1 MITAILRALKL
12 GGGISSTVRLFLK
25 VLREEGWQGVVWRF
39 NVARRTS
46 YVDEFNVSAKA
57 RVTDYN
63 LGYSRWLSMNDGP
76 VKTVMGHSNV
86 LFSIILP
93 VYRSNIAQLRDAID
107 SVIAQ
112 KFARWELCIADDGSG
127 CAEISALLNEYAS
140 KDHRIR
146 YVVRTVNGHI
156 SAASN
161 SALDLATG
169 DFAVLLDH
177 DDLLHSE
184 ALGCIAEV
192 LELYPKAELIYTDE
206 DKVDLNG
213 RRHHPYF
220 KPKFNP
226 VLMLAQ
232 NMISHLG
239 IYRVSTLREIG
250 GFRVGVEG
258 AQDWDLAWRVIEIKG
273 ELDLIHVPRVL
284 YHWREA
290 QGSTARDIGA
300 KDYAQDAQRR
310 VVSDHIAR
318 IGRSATVTS
327 LERLP
332 GMLRVRY
339 DLPTELPLISIIIP
353 TRDRRDLLEQC
364 IKSLYAKTD
373 YNRFEVI
380 VVDNGSVES
389 DTLEYLSALEY
400 EGRARVLKADIPFNY
415 SRLNNLAVD
424 VAKGCYVLML
434 NNDIEFTD
442 PDWLSEML
450 SWAIQPETGC
460 VGAKLWYPNGTL
472 QHGGVILGVNG
483 LAGHAHRGISKI
495 DNGYA
500 GRAVVAQ
507 NLSAVTGACM
517 LVRRSIYLA
526 VGGLDEAFA
535 VAYNDIDFCLRVQD
549 AGYKNVWTPY
559 AEMVHH
565 ESATRG
571 SDNVG
576 EGRKRLDHEI
586 SLMRERW
593 SVWIDDDPAYN
604 PNLTKVDENFSIG
617 VHRCDAWHRH

>member
-1 MITAILRALKL
+1 MITTILRALKL
-12 GGGISSTVRLFLK
+12 GGGLSPTVRLFLK

-46 YVDEFNVSAKA
+46 YVDEFDVSTKA

-63 LGYSRWLSMNDGP
+63 IGYNRWLSMNDRSTRA
-76 VKTVMGHSNV
+76 VRGHSNV

-93 VYRSNIAQLRDAID
+93 VYRSNINQLRDAIE
-107 SVIAQ
+107 SVVAQ
-112 KFARWELCIADDGSG
+112 TFSRWELCIADDGSS

-146 YVVRTVNGHI
+146 CVFRAVNGHI

-161 SALDLATG
+161 TALDLATG

-177 DDLLHSE
+177 DDLLHPE

-273 ELDLIHVPRVL
+273 ELGLIHVPKVL
-284 YHWREA
+284 YHWRET
-290 QGSTARDIGA
+290 QGSTARDIGT
-300 KDYAQDAQRR
+300 KEYAQDAQRR
-310 VVSDHIAR
+310 VVSEHIAR

-400 EGRARVLKADIPFNY
+400 EGKARVLKADIPFNY

-424 VAKGCYVLML
+424 LAKGCYVLML

-442 PDWLSEML
+442 SDWLNEML

-517 LVRRSIYLA
+517 LVRRNIYLA

-593 SVWIDDDPAYN
+593 SLWIDDDPAYS
-604 PNLTKVDENFSIG
+604 PNLTKADEDFSIG
-617 VHRCDAWHRH
+617 THRCDAWHRH